1 MEIIWCFF
9 FFKKCRCAQ
18 TLVLKKFLDALLARD
33 VAALAVDA
41 LVANDKHGAAA
52 VAARALVGA
61 GVGRAARRLAARLLD
76 APGGRAGLG
85 GR

>member
-1 MEIIWCFF
+1 M
-9 FFKKCRCAQ
+9 
-18 TLVLKKFLDALLARD
+18 
-33 VAALAVDA
+33 AALAVDA